1 MYPLYTMNAHKCIPD
16 LLQRF
21 MYIFNRNSREL
32 CGFSSE
38 ALYLKVFVRSKLNSP
53 NVSVLITNTAR
64 TSSLRKCCHRHYLL
78 RPQNKTTLLRLFW
91 GRFSAWITALTQ
103 TRCTRE
109 VFVISTLTVGL
120 SSSERAE
127 IFKKNTMPH
136 C

>member
-1 MYPLYTMNAHKCIPD
+1 MNAGKRIPD

-38 ALYLKVFVRSKLNSP
+38 ALYLKFFVRSKMNSP

-64 TSSLRKCCHRHYLL
+64 TSSLRKCCYRHCLL

-120 SSSERAE
+120 SSSERTE
-127 IFKKNTMPH
+127 IIKKDTMH
-136 C
+136 RC

>member
-1 MYPLYTMNAHKCIPD
+1 MYPLYTMNAHKCISD

-38 ALYLKVFVRSKLNSP
+38 ALYLKFFVRSKMNSP
-53 NVSVLITNTAR
+53 TISVLITNTAR
-64 TSSLRKCCHRHYLL
+64 TSSLRKCCYRHCLL

-103 TRCTRE
+103 TRCTRA

-120 SSSERAE
+120 SSSERTE
-127 IFKKNTMPH
+127 IIKKDTMPR

>member
-38 ALYLKVFVRSKLNSP
+38 ALYLKVFVRSKMNSS

-64 TSSLRKCCHRHYLL
+64 TSSLRKCCYRHCLL
-78 RPQNKTTLLRLFW
+78 RPQNKTILLRLFW

-109 VFVISTLTVGL
+109 VFVISTLTLGL
-120 SSSERAE
+120 SSSERTE
-127 IFKKNTMPH
+127 IIKKDTMPR